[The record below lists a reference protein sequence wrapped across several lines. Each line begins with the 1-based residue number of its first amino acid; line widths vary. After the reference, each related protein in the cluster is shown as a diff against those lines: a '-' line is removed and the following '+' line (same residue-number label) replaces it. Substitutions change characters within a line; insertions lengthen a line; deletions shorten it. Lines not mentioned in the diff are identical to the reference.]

1 MTATSISVIAGIT
14 ASTTY
19 ITVDFFF
26 KLKNREEFEGELREK
41 GREKERKEEKIKE
54 KSNKHTLKC
63 LYEAK

>member
-26 KLKNREEFEGELREK
+26 KLKNREEFEGELHEK
-41 GREKERKEEKIKE
+41 RKGKEEK
-54 KSNKHTLKC
+54 
-63 LYEAK
+63 